1 MMEFFEEEKE
11 KTNIIDYPEIIKKY
25 SWIIEQDK
33 KCIISPDTDGIL
45 CGLFMSAFFNW
56 EIVGYYDGKNLA
68 IKKKIK
74 PSDCVFLDME
84 IFSKRCKS
92 IGQHMVLYNKNDIPK
107 NWNNFSNSINPNN
120 IRGYDANKNFAL
132 KYPLAT
138 IHLLMCI
145 VRTKI
150 EFSVPKT
157 AITVLLYVDGTFK
170 NLLNYPENCISWL
183 KFLNAKNESSPI
195 ATLLNIFAA
204 QKISTM
210 MHDLE
215 KIFDEFRLIAGGKR
229 GGDKIKISEIKN
241 NSFPADLLTRTTT
254 LINFLSKLTEWS
266 FIKNNWTMDDLE
278 MVNFKKGIIP
288 IGKLNNKNYTA
299 IMKKNPISFAIT
311 GTKQIEYTLNSSK
324 FK

>member
-1 MMEFFEEEKE
+1 MELFEEEKE

-25 SWIIEQDK
+25 SWIIERNK
-33 KCIISPDTDGIL
+33 KCIVSPDIDGIL

-68 IKKKIK
+68 IKKKVK

-84 IFSKRCKS
+84 IFSKECKS

-145 VRTKI
+145 ARTKI

-157 AITVLLYVDGTFK
+157 AVTVLLYVDGTFK

-195 ATLLNIFAA
+195 AALLNIFAA

-215 KIFDEFRLIAGGKR
+215 KIFDEFRFIARGKR
-229 GGDKIKISEIKN
+229 GGDKIKILEIKN
-241 NSFPADLLTRTTT
+241 NSFPDDLLNRTTT

-266 FIKNNWTMDDLE
+266 FIKDNWTMDDLE

>member
-1 MMEFFEEEKE
+1 MILFDQDKE
-11 KTNIIDYPEIIKKY
+11 KPHIIDYTEIIEKY
-25 SWIIEQDK
+25 PWIIERDR

-56 EIVGYYDGKNLA
+56 EVVGYYDGKDLA
-68 IKKKIK
+68 LKKKNK

-84 IFSKRCKS
+84 IFRKNCKS

-107 NWNNFSNSINPNN
+107 NWENFSNSINPNN
-120 IRGYDANKNFAL
+120 IRGFDANKNFAI

-145 VRTKI
+145 ARTTV
-150 EFSVPKT
+150 EFSIPKS
-157 AITVLLYVDGTFK
+157 AVTVLLYVDGTFK

-183 KFLNAKNESSPI
+183 HCLNAKNESSPL

-215 KIFDEFRLIAGGKR
+215 KIFGEFRLIAGGRR
-229 GGDKIKISEIKN
+229 GGDKIKIAEIQN
-241 NSFPADLLTRTTT
+241 NSFSYDLQSKTLTLT
-254 LINFLSKLTEWS
+254 NFLSGLTGWS
-266 FIKNNWTMDDLE
+266 FVKEKWVMENLE
-278 MVNFKKGIIP
+278 VTNFKKGIIP
-288 IGKLNNKNYTA
+288 VGKLNGTNYAA
-299 IMKKNPISFAIT
+299 ILKKNPISFAIT
-311 GTKQIEYTLNSSK
+311 GTKQIEYT
-324 FK
+324 